1 MSATIDA
8 RYEACLAKRPDSLAS
23 LINLFKKDIDLRIT
37 QKLLER
43 GYKNFKLGDM
53 VLLVHIDAQGTIN
66 NDLARKARISK
77 QAMSKVVKNLEAD
90 NYIGTRK
97 HDTDNR
103 ASIIFLTEKGKEFMI
118 NAYEAVDEVQ
128 DLYAGII
135 GEEAF
140 TQLKT
145 ILKQLTAG
153 LNLS

>member
-8 RYEACLAKRPDSLAS
+8 KYEACLAKRPDSLAR

-37 QKLLER
+37 QKILDR

-53 VLLVHIDAQGTIN
+53 VLLVHIDPHGTIN

-77 QAMSKVVKNLEAD
+77 QAMSKVVKNLEAE

-118 NAYEAVDEVQ
+118 NVYEAVDEIQ
-128 DLYAGII
+128 ALYEEII
-135 GEEAF
+135 GSEAL
-140 TQLKT
+140 TTLKT
-145 ILKQLTAG
+145 ILKQLNAG
-153 LNLS
+153 LKLD